1 MWASEIFRQGSP
13 FLIAIQYC
21 GVCRGWGA
29 SRVRRWRGF
38 PVTGF
43 RVPATAYQGSQGSQG
58 SGQGSRVPR
67 VPRVPARV
75 PARVPRVPGFPGFR
89 VPQGS
94 AGFRRQLTQSPNIR
108 AFPPPPRLPRRQGE
122 PSSSCRLCFPSLQ
135 PCQGRARARRLQ
147 WASPLDLTEFVR
159 PSPEF
164 LSPCPHRPAS
174 PPPRRRETVCQSRR
188 ERSRAG

>member
-1 MWASEIFRQGSP
+1 MGSEPRKEMAGVPGDRVQGSGDSLP
-13 FLIAIQYC
+13 
-21 GVCRGWGA
+21 
-29 SRVRRWRGF
+29 GF
-38 PVTGF
+38 PGFPGF
-43 RVPATAYQGSQGSQG
+43 RPGFQGSQGSQG
-58 SGQGSRVPR
+58 SGQGSGQGSQGSRVPR
-67 VPRVPARV
+67 VQGSA
-75 PARVPRVPGFPGFR
+75 GFR
-89 VPQGS
+89 PQGS
-94 AGFRRQLTQSPNIR
+94 AAGFRRQLTQSPNIR